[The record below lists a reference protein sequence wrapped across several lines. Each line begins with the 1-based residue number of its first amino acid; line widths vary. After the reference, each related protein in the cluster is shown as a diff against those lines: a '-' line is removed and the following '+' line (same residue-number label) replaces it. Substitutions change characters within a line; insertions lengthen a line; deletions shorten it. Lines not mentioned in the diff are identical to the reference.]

1 MIASG
6 VFDRYPDLRIVIRSS
21 GGGLPLLLH
30 RFFWKHNGARGEQ
43 RYSEI
48 FLEHFLIDC
57 ASSDP
62 RTLSFLID
70 TMGEEHVVFGSDYC
84 GGLGPLKKALIS
96 VEKQANPAHLK
107 SFTEKNSRRL
117 LHI

>member
-6 VFDRYPDLRIVIRSS
+6 VFDRFSNLRVVIRSS

-30 RFFWKHNGARGEQ
+30 RFFWKHKGPNGEK

-48 FLEHFLIDC
+48 LLEHFLIDC

-62 RTLSFLID
+62 RTLAFLID
-70 TMGEEHVVFGSDYC
+70 TMGETNIVFGSDYC
-84 GGLGPLKKALIS
+84 GGLGPLPKAFASINQQS
-96 VEKQANPAHLK
+96 NPERIRN
-107 SFTEKNSRRL
+107 FTEKNSRAL
-117 LHI
+117 LNL

>member
-30 RFFWKHNGARGEQ
+30 RFFEAQGPKGEQ
-43 RYSEI
+43 PYSEI

-57 ASSDP
+57 ASSDA

-70 TMGEEHVVFGSDYC
+70 TMGEEHVVFG
-84 GGLGPLKKALIS
+84 LTIA
-96 VEKQANPAHLK
+96 VAWAH
-107 SFTEKNSRRL
+107 
-117 LHI
+117 